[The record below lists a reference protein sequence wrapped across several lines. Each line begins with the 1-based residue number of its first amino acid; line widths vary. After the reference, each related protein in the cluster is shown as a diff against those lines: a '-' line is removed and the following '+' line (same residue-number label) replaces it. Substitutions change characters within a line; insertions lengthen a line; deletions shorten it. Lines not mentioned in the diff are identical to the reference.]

1 VFDAVAG
8 SHGPTCGWLRP
19 GMGGRQSGGMPTLLV
34 VQHTPSPAVQAMLE
48 AVLRGTRHPEAD
60 SVTVVVRAAL
70 SASAADVLEADGLV
84 LGTPANIGYMSGALK
99 HFFDQVYYP
108 CLEVTV
114 GRPYGVYVHGNDDT
128 AGALKAIHGIAS
140 GLRWRRVS
148 ADVAVVGGPDRGAL
162 EACTELG
169 ALLALTVA
177 G

>member
-1 VFDAVAG
+1 
-8 SHGPTCGWLRP
+8 
-19 GMGGRQSGGMPTLLV
+19 MPTLLV

-48 AVLRGTRHPEAD
+48 AVLRGARHPEAGTV
-60 SVTVVVRAAL
+60 SVVVRAAL
-70 SASAADVLEADGLV
+70 SASAADVLEADGLI

-108 CLEVTV
+108 CLEVSA

-128 AGALKAIHGIAS
+128 SGALAAVHRIAG
-140 GLRWRRVS
+140 GLRWRRVA
-148 ADVAVVGGPDRGAL
+148 ADVEVVGAPDRAAL
-162 EACTELG
+162 QACTELG